1 MHREHGTEIT
11 FAVHPRPV
19 AFGASDAPAPAQA
32 GHVPTNLPPGFAAA
46 PRGTAAEDV
55 SRHRD
60 TPAGDLAFLA
70 RFAFGRY

>member
-19 AFGASDAPAPAQA
+19 APDAPAPTQA
-32 GHVPTNLPPGFAAA
+32 GRFPPGFVLA

-55 SRHRD
+55 RRHRD

>member
-19 AFGASDAPAPAQA
+19 AVPAATCDAPPSSLA
-32 GHVPTNLPPGFAAA
+32 GRFPPGSAPA